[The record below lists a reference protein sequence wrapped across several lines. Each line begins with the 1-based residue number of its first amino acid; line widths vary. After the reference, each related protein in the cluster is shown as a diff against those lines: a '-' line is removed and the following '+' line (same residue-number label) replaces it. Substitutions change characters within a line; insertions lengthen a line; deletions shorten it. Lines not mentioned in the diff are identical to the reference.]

1 MGRYHEK
8 GLCIQLQ
15 KKSNISY
22 ISQAQPTK
30 KKNISTI
37 ISYTLP
43 ATPNL
48 QFIKEKRENK
58 NKK

>member
-30 KKNISTI
+30 KKN
-37 ISYTLP
+37 TLP